1 MHHFLSML
9 FSLLAIIGPV
19 SGESELKVPN
29 GGVWGSWATSYTKCP
44 SGKYAAGFNMKIER
58 MQLAGDDT
66 GLNSIQLCCVDR
78 SKGFTGSCDTPIES
92 KAGRC
97 SGGDE
102 LWSTFPS
109 RVGDWGNWGDWSPT
123 CPGKGICGL
132 KTRVE
137 DPQGS
142 GDDTALNDVIM
153 LCCD

>member
-92 KAGRC
+92 KAG
-97 SGGDE
+97 S
-102 LWSTFPS
+102 W
-109 RVGDWGNWGDWSPT
+109 GDWG
-123 CPGKGICGL
+123 L
-132 KTRVE
+132 
-137 DPQGS
+137 PQWCHTGY
-142 GDDTALNDVIM
+142 LNAF
-153 LCCD
+153 